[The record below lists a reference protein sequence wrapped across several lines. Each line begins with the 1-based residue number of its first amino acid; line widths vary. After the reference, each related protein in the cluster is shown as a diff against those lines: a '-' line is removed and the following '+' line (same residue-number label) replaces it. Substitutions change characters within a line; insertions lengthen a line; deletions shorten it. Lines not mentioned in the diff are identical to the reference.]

1 MYENGDPDAGV
12 WSASGVL
19 GLIEDVPSCA
29 ELLSRMERDAERIIL
44 DNAKLVKRE
53 SKL

>member
-1 MYENGDPDAGV
+1 M
-12 WSASGVL
+12 L

-29 ELLSRMERDAERIIL
+29 ELLERMERDAEKIL
-44 DNAKLVKRE
+44 VEGATKVKRE